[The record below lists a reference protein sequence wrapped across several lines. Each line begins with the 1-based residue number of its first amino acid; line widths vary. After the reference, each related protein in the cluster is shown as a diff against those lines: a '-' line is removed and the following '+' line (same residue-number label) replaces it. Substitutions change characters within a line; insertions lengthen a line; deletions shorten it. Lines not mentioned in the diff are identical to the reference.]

1 MRTRSLD
8 VSSAPGRQLVT
19 LSAGWLVFQVGRQL
33 FPPLLPT
40 IIESFAI
47 SAAEAGVTLTVLWL
61 TFSILHYPG
70 GRLADRLSRK
80 TVVVGGLVVAVA
92 GFLLLAGSVT
102 FDTLLLASAVIGAGG
117 GLFFMGM
124 RVLLSDAFA
133 DRRGEAFGVNMAA
146 GHVGAILA
154 AGFVAAGLAGDSWR
168 LVFVPIAAG
177 LVAVVVAL
185 HLDVREPYRVAR
197 VSLGLRPM
205 VARVLGAPGIRWSM
219 VAYSLFILSWQGVLG
234 FLPTFL
240 AVERGFSVA
249 VASAGFAIP
258 YAVGLVVTPVAGGL
272 SDRLPSVYVIAGAP
286 LVAALGIVG
295 LVLGASAGVVLAWTA
310 VFAVGL
316 MAFPPAMQSHV
327 MARFADASVGGEFGV
342 FKTVYTGVG
351 SLGPAYVGLVV
362 ASSSYL
368 VAFGSLAAS
377 MLVACAIA
385 FVQFRDGG

>member
-1 MRTRSLD
+1 MHRRSFA
-8 VSSAPGRQLVT
+8 VSSPAGRQLLT
-19 LSAGWLVFQVGRQL
+19 LSAGWLVFQLGRQL

-47 SAAEAGVTLTVLWL
+47 SAAEAGVALTVLWL
-61 TFSILHYPG
+61 VFSVLHYPG

-80 TVVVGGLVVAVA
+80 TVVVGGLAVA
-92 GFLLLAGSVT
+92 AAGFVVLAGSVT
-102 FDTLLLASAVIGAGG
+102 FGTLLVAVTIIGGGG

-124 RVLLSDAFA
+124 RVLLADTFA
-133 DRRGEAFGVNMAA
+133 DRRGKAFGVNMAA
-146 GHVGAILA
+146 GHVGAVLA
-154 AGFVAAGLAGDSWR
+154 AVIAATSLAGESWR
-168 LVFVPIAAG
+168 LLFLPIAAG

-185 HLDVREPYRVAR
+185 HLDVREPYRLAR
-197 VSLGLRPM
+197 VSMGLRSM
-205 VARVLGAPGIRWSM
+205 VARVVGSPGVRGLLVS
-219 VAYSLFILSWQGVLG
+219 YSLFILAWQGVLG

-258 YAVGLVVTPVAGGL
+258 YVVGLVVTPVAGGL
-272 SDRLPSVYVIAGAP
+272 SDRLPDGYVIAGAP

-295 LVLGASAGVVLAWTA
+295 LVLGGSVEVVLGWTV

-316 MAFPPAMQSHV
+316 MAFPPAVQAHV
-327 MARFADASVGGEFGV
+327 MARFEDASVGGEFGV
-342 FKTVYTGVG
+342 FKTIYTGVG

-368 VAFGSLAAS
+368 VAYGSLAVG
-377 MLVACAIA
+377 MLVAAAIG
-385 FVQFRDGG
+385 VGVFRQGG